1 MANTISNNRISV
13 LVENQLPFFVRGDH
27 QTFVKFLEYYYQYL
41 EQDQKAINSIKNLST
56 YQDVDLTIDQ
66 FSNKMYSLF
75 MNFLP
80 EETAADKT
88 LLLKNIKD
96 FYRAKGTE
104 KATRFLMRILYNSEI
119 DFYYPKRDVIRA
131 SDGKWFVQ
139 KSLRIN
145 GTEIENVANN
155 TLFGLEKFT
164 GTRIYGNTSNAT
176 ALVERVDRFYEQ
188 GTQID
193 ELIISNVDGDF
204 ENGETLFAMFNDVE
218 DVSTIT
224 AGIFGG
230 IVSNIIINTPGTG
243 YAIGDPV
250 IFLTSTGSRACAL
263 VSAVT
268 TGNISSISVISGGAG
283 FRANQTVLF
292 TGGGGTG
299 ANAKVSTVNLDESIH
314 PNSYNIV
321 TSTISLE
328 ANTPLNNTIYSNLS
342 SSNVNTAIQ
351 NAVNSFTYA
360 NTGPINGVI
369 VLEAGSG
376 YSTDP
381 SLSVVSN
388 SMIFGL
394 GILGRMEIING
405 GQNYRIGDL
414 IEFINVPGGYGYGAN
429 ANVTNVDS
437 AQSNAISEVK
447 FQRLTGHIIGG
458 SGYDQNYLPRAN
470 VISSTGNG
478 ANILVTAILGA
489 GAVLDPITSTIGGIE
504 KITIYNR
511 GLNYLSNTEIDLS
524 ESGDGTATANA
535 VVVEGTFSY
544 PGRYLND
551 DGHISSYN
559 FIQDRDYYQTYSYV
573 IRSTESIA
581 KYRKVLN
588 DIIHPSG
595 MKLFGEYLYINEMDD
610 TSANTEAISY
620 DTSIITLK
628 TYDKVGNTINISYTS
643 HGFTV
648 NANVGLEF
656 ADGNF
661 ANVKNGIYMI
671 SESQTD
677 YFKVVQKSNILS
689 ISITN
694 AGRNY
699 NSNSYLII
707 SGDGTGANV
716 SFNTNSVGSITSV
729 NINDHGIRYTYPP
742 TITANGSNSVAA
754 VFTSILSYSGNTS
767 GNVYVSLL

>member
-1 MANTISNNRISV
+1 MANTISNNRTSV

-41 EQDQKAINSIKNLST
+41 EQDQKVINSIRNLST

-66 FSNKMYSLF
+66 FSDKMYSLF

-80 EETAADKT
+80 DQTAADKT
-88 LLLKNIKD
+88 LLIKNIKD

-176 ALVERVDRFYEQ
+176 ALVERVDRFFEQ

-204 ENGETLFAMFNDVE
+204 ENGEELFAIFNDVE
-218 DVSTIT
+218 DTSTIT
-224 AGIFGG
+224 ANIFGG
-230 IVSNIIINTPGTG
+230 IISDVIVINSGTG
-243 YAIGDPV
+243 YSIGDPV
-250 IFLTSTGSRACAL
+250 IFLTDTGAGACAL
-263 VSAVT
+263 VSSVT
-268 TGNISSISVISGGAG
+268 TGNISSISVISDGAG
-283 FRANQTVLF
+283 YRANQVVLF
-292 TGGGGTG
+292 SGGGGTG

-328 ANTPLNNTIYSNLS
+328 ANTLLNNTVFSNLR

-351 NAVNSFTYA
+351 NAVNSFAYS
-360 NTGPINGVI
+360 NTGPINGII
-369 VLEAGSG
+369 VLSAGSG

-414 IEFINVPGGYGYGAN
+414 IEFINVPGGYGFGAN
-429 ANVTNVDS
+429 ANVTNVDT
-437 AQSNAISEVK
+437 AQSNAISAVK

-458 SGYDQNYLPRAN
+458 SGYDMNYLPRAN

-478 ANILVTAILGA
+478 ANIIVTSILGA

-504 KITIYNR
+504 KITVYNR
-511 GLNYLSNTEIDLS
+511 GLNYLPNTEIDLS
-524 ESGDGTATANA
+524 ESGDGTATANV

-595 MKLFGEYLYINEMDD
+595 MKLFGEYLYINNMSDVSVNND
-610 TSANTEAISY
+610 AMAYNTSTVYLKSY
-620 DTSIITLK
+620 VK
-628 TYDKVGNTINISYTS
+628 TGNSINISYAS
-643 HGFTV
+643 HGLSV
-648 NANVGLEF
+648 NANVRLEF
-656 ADGNF
+656 SDGNF
-661 ANVKNGIYMI
+661 ANVKNGIYRI
-671 SESQTD
+671 SFSQTN
-677 YFKVVQKSNILS
+677 YFKVVQQSNVFS
-689 ISITN
+689 IAIVN

-699 NSNSYLII
+699 NANSYLVF
-707 SGDGTGANV
+707 SGDGLGANAQY
-716 SFNTNSVGSITSV
+716 NTNAVGSIVSV
-729 NINDHGIRYTYPP
+729 TINEHGMKYTYSP
-742 TITANGSNSVAA
+742 TITANGTNSVPAT
-754 VFTSILSYSGNTS
+754 FTSVLSYSGNTS
-767 GNVYVSLL
+767 GNVYVSSL